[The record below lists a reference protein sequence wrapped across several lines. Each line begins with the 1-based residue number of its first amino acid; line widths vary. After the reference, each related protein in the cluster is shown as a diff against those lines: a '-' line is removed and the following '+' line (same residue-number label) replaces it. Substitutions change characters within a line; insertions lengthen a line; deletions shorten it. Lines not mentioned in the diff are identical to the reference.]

1 MVNENDPFTVITRLE
16 EQRCAAAEI
25 LAMEHDNVPEPRFQ
39 NAAPH
44 KLKGPYSPLEVKMHC
59 KVNSLLGNVLE
70 IEEDS
75 VNSIILED
83 QPCNNHERV
92 LVAAYV
98 RTNASNKIGSS
109 SILNCF

>member
-1 MVNENDPFTVITRLE
+1 MKNDPFTVITRWE
-16 EQRCAAAEI
+16 EQRFATAEI

-39 NAAPH
+39 NAATH

-59 KVNSLLGNVLE
+59 KVHSLLGNVLE

-98 RTNASNKIGSS
+98 RTNASNKIDSS
-109 SILNCF
+109 

>member
-1 MVNENDPFTVITRLE
+1 MCGCRDFSHRTR
-16 EQRCAAAEI
+16 RSRAKI
-25 LAMEHDNVPEPRFQ
+25 SKYRTT
-39 NAAPH
+39 H

-59 KVNSLLGNVLE
+59 KVHSLLGNVLE

-98 RTNASNKIGSS
+98 RTNGSNEIDSS
-109 SILNCF
+109 